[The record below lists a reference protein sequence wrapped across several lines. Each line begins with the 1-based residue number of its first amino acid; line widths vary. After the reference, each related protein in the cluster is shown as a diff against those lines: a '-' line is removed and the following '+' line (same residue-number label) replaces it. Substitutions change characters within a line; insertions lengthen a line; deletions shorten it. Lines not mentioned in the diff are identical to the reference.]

1 MGRVYTAS
9 VTDVAVTVAQDFFEL
24 TAPSDL
30 VFCILSCHI
39 GQSSDAGDAAAEM
52 LTINITRYS
61 TSGSG
66 GSTPTARPHH
76 VGDAAT
82 SVIEEANNTTQ
93 GGTPVVLFSEAFNVQ
108 AGWHYV
114 PIPEERIWV
123 SPSGIIAIELPVA
136 PGDSLTMSGSITYEV
151 FGG

>member
-9 VTDVAVTVAQDFFEL
+9 VSEVAVTVAQDFFEL

-39 GQSSDAGDAAAEM
+39 GNSSDAGDSQAE
-52 LTINITRYS
+52 LLPIHIIRYS

-82 SVIEEANNTTQ
+82 SVIEEANNTSL
-93 GGTPVVLFSEAFNVQ
+93 GGTAVIVVADVFNVQ

-123 SPSGIIAIELPVA
+123 SPSGIIAITLPTA
-136 PGDSLTMSGSITYEV
+136 PDDSLTMSGSITYEV